1 MLKFCFFFF
10 PVRVCRGADCSRR
23 SFGPRAM
30 QIYRTSAT
38 QCRAE
43 NSRWQCVPE
52 TQKTGGTHL
61 AFLSPLS
68 PSITQNVVIKIAQ
81 EPNCLADSLAP
92 SLSLSLLVANGA
104 ISQYAGGATN
114 LNLLHC
120 AVFTSI
126 HQVEAMP
133 MTRVKCFYACDPPGD
148 LMNGGAA
155 TAAATTAAALQS
167 ESNCR
172 ICILKSFICSNEFT
186 CVSAQAGEL
195 ASYNCSRY
203 VFESVSDLWCFL
215 YFCNLSKIWFIF
227 VTQFAIRCGQAQRV
241 LLKL

>member
-1 MLKFCFFFF
+1 MLWLKS
-10 PVRVCRGADCSRR
+10 PKNLTA
-23 SFGPRAM
+23 
-30 QIYRTSAT
+30 
-38 QCRAE
+38 
-43 NSRWQCVPE
+43 WQ
-52 TQKTGGTHL
+52 T
-61 AFLSPLS
+61 
-68 PSITQNVVIKIAQ
+68 PSH
-81 EPNCLADSLAP
+81 P
-92 SLSLSLLVANGA
+92 LSLSLVVANGA

-155 TAAATTAAALQS
+155 TAAATAAAALQS

-172 ICILKSFICSNEFT
+172 ICIPKSFICSNEFT

-195 ASYNCSRY
+195 ARYNCSRY
-203 VFESVSDLWCFL
+203 VFESVSDLWSVTLLFTQRSLCVLEHIDMFSIFL
-215 YFCNLSKIWFIF
+215 QSFKDMTYICDTVCDSMW
-227 VTQFAIRCGQAQRV
+227 AGAARAA
-241 LLKL
+241 